1 MRITMSNVRRRLRYG
16 LYTAMAWCFSV
27 QVALAYSFSSGG
39 GGGYGG
45 LGSSGMQPGGG
56 TNINGVVQNADTTV
70 LLAKGLTIDVATLV
84 GFIVA
89 AMGIY
94 RITKDKERGENHHTA
109 AFKMILAGGALASLG
124 VLLMTTVNGIYT

>member
-1 MRITMSNVRRRLRYG
+1 MRITVSHLRRRLRHA
-16 LYTAMAWCFSV
+16 LYTAMAWCFSM
-27 QVALAYSFSSGG
+27 QVAMAYSFSSG

-45 LGSSGMQPGGG
+45 LGSSGLQPGGG

-70 LLAKGLTIDVATLV
+70 LLVKGLTIDVATLV

-94 RITKDKERGENHHTA
+94 RITKDKERGENHHAA
-109 AFKMILAGGALASLG
+109 AFKMILAGGAMASLG